1 MPPKKK
7 FESEIKMDDGY
18 AVVPKEEPK
27 PEPEI
32 IEMKEAKVKQKVKR
46 EMSEAQRLNM
56 LKVIEA
62 NRVRWAKQKEDKAK
76 AEEEAKLEA
85 KRKLREEQEALI
97 KAGTH
102 IRVKVIPTKKRTPKE
117 KPIQEEETATE
128 EEEVE
133 EYQAPR
139 AREKVVESKRSQKVA
154 PQPYDTDTTET
165 ETEDEDYK
173 PKKRAVRKEIK
184 KNLKALK
191 QIDEVIE
198 QSAGNPYLA
207 YLSQKWK

>member
-1 MPPKKK
+1 MPTKKK
-7 FESEIKMDDGY
+7 IGNEILVDDDNTTVIPVEDGMPT
-18 AVVPKEEPK
+18 V
-27 PEPEI
+27 
-32 IEMKEAKVKQKVKR
+32 KEAKVKQKVKR

-62 NRVRWAKQKEDKAK
+62 NRVRWAKQKEEKAK

-85 KRKLREEQEALI
+85 KRKLKEEQEALI

-133 EYQAPR
+133 EFQAPR
-139 AREKVVESKRSQKVA
+139 AREKVVSKRSQKVA

-173 PKKRAVRKEIK
+173 PKKREVRREIK

-198 QSAGNPYLA
+198 QSQGNPYLA
-207 YLSQKWK
+207 YLTQKWK